1 MDILYLILGL
11 LGLLLGSDLAVR
23 GSVSVA
29 HRFGWPSWLTGLL
42 LLALGTSLPEL
53 FVSATSAG
61 EHPELAFGNLFG
73 SNAFNVGLVLAAG
86 LLFKGQA
93 QLKARSV
100 RLPSLLVLLFGS
112 ILVFLVEYAGGA
124 LPIIGV
130 ILLLSYVVMTMMAFL
145 GRGKLPIDDDADPG
159 THWALPLASLA
170 TLGGFVLLAVAAR
183 YFLEGALG
191 MADHFGWGEGFAGFV
206 ITAAGTSAPEL
217 FTSLRALRLGHAGAV
232 FGNVVG
238 SNAFNLLI
246 AGGTVCLLADGD
258 YDFNSLDRQL
268 WVNMTATLVLF
279 LPAII
284 TPPER
289 SLSVRTYQGMGSLLA
304 VGWAAAAWWVFQA

>member
-1 MDILYLILGL
+1 MAYLYLILGL

-53 FVSATSAG
+53 FVSATSAV
-61 EHPELAFGNLFG
+61 EHSELAFGNLFG
-73 SNAFNVGLVLAAG
+73 SNTFNVGLVLAAG

-100 RLPSLLVLLFGS
+100 RMPSLLPLLFGS
-112 ILVFLVEYAGGA
+112 ILVFLVEYAGDA
-124 LPIIGV
+124 LRIIGV
-130 ILLLSYVVMTMMAFL
+130 VLLLTYVVMTAMAFV
-145 GRGKLPIDDDADPG
+145 GRGELPIDDDADPG

-170 TLGGFVLLAVAAR
+170 TLGGFALLAVAAHF
-183 YFLEGALG
+183 FLDGALG
-191 MADHFGWGEGFAGFV
+191 LADQFGWGEGFAGFV

-217 FTSLRALRLGHAGAV
+217 FTSLRALRLGHAGAI

-246 AGGTVCLLADGD
+246 AGGTVCLIADPSA
-258 YDFNSLDRQL
+258 DFTTLDRQL
-268 WVNMTATLVLF
+268 WVNMVVTLVLF
-279 LPAII
+279 VPAIV
-284 TPPER
+284 TTSER
-289 SLSVRTYQGMGSLLA
+289 PISVRAYQAMGGALA
-304 VGWAAAAWWVFQA
+304 LGWLGAAWWVFQP